1 MFSKLYSKLRFLQ
14 VSVQKRLFNK
24 EACHW
29 RSWSELSFKHRTS
42 RSFVSFICRQTPGL
56 LSLLCALLLPFQKQ
70 HYRKYNHHTT
80 TFFTEINSVEP
91 EKSKVMIVNILF
103 SCTQCVILLDFVESV
118 HFSWSLSFVQFYNIL
133 NLSSRSFAI
142 SWSIFLEVPLVMNT
156 LKCLCKFFRYSSN
169 ILL

>member
-56 LSLLCALLLPFQKQ
+56 LSLFCALLLPFQKQ

-91 EKSKVMIVNILF
+91 EKSK
-103 SCTQCVILLDFVESV
+103 SYDSQ
-118 HFSWSLSFVQFYNIL
+118 HFVQLYSVCDLTVLCRVGSLFLIIILRSVLQYSKSIEPLIRNIM
-133 NLSSRSFAI
+133 I
-142 SWSIFLEVPLVMNT
+142 H
-156 LKCLCKFFRYSSN
+156 
-169 ILL
+169 ILGSAPCHEYTQVFM